1 MKHTTW
7 SKNVMQMCCRKKAPR
22 FFASVAQL
30 VEQGFCKPQVV
41 SSNLIASSRQI
52 KG

>member
-1 MKHTTW
+1 MFTRIVVK
-7 SKNVMQMCCRKKAPR
+7 RLPD

-41 SSNLIASSRQI
+41 SSNLIASSSLI
-52 KG
+52 KGQ